1 MYIFTNLA
9 LALILI
15 VQLLGNFTNHLP
27 GAWKMFSAVEKVE
40 CSLIDTKGKSYNIYN
55 YVYENFYIIKKSVCP
70 KIAQFICQKESLE
83 DSLSLQVNDLK
94 YTTKGC
100 DFHANP
106 SNP

>member
-1 MYIFTNLA
+1 MHIFINLA
-9 LALILI
+9 LAFILV
-15 VQLLGNFTNHLP
+15 VQLFGNFTNYLP
-27 GAWKMFSAVEKVE
+27 GAWKMFSSVEKVE
-40 CSLIDTKGKSYNIYN
+40 CSLIDSKGKSYDVYD

-70 KIAQFICQKESLE
+70 EIAQFICQKELLE

-100 DFHANP
+100 DFHAIP